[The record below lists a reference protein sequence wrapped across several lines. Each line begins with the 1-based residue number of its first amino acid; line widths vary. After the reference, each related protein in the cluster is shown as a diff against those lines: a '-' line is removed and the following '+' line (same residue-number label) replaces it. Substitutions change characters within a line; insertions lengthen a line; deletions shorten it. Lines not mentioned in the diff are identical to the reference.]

1 MAFDRQ
7 NITNQGMYLI
17 RRLGDGCRL
26 SFTAMF
32 TEVAAITPAMMPTG
46 GGVTYSQAKSD
57 TDRFSEGTMWNVS
70 PVKSHVSSG
79 STDLRAV
86 GKFNRTTSG
95 AFVMRSA
102 YLFATLLDENND
114 IAKDGTG
121 NPLENVLFAVA
132 SNDD

>member
-46 GGVTYSQAKSD
+46 GGVT
-57 TDRFSEGTMWNVS
+57 
-70 PVKSHVSSG
+70 
-79 STDLRAV
+79 
-86 GKFNRTTSG
+86 
-95 AFVMRSA
+95 
-102 YLFATLLDENND
+102 
-114 IAKDGTG
+114 
-121 NPLENVLFAVA
+121 
-132 SNDD
+132 